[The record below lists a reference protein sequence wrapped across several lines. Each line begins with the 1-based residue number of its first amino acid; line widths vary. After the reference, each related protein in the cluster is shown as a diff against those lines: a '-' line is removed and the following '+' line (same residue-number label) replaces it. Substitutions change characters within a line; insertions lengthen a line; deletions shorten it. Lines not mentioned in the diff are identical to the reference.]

1 MDFVQRRIRG
11 SQRLTTGVPEREPA
25 RQSGVVAI
33 EQALH
38 VRREI
43 RDPSACLDQEL
54 ERADYEDLGPCY
66 LPNRGVFP
74 YPLYRRLREHA
85 PVWEIAGTEVFIV
98 STFEL
103 LVHLVLSS
111 ANR

>member
-43 RDPSACLDQEL
+43 RDPSTCLDQEL
-54 ERADYEDLGPCY
+54 ECVDDEDLGPCY
-66 LPNRGVFP
+66 LPHWGVLP
-74 YPLYRRLREHA
+74 QPLVERVRVTKHLWVQQQRS
-85 PVWEIAGTEVFIV
+85 GD
-98 STFEL
+98 L

-111 ANR
+111 IN